1 MTSALR
7 YIGPPLGLHTVLMSI
22 YLGLLWLLS
31 CITYVRY
38 FKMADTNDL
47 SKRMSKS
54 VASMLPHIAAT
65 IAERTSKGPAKID
78 LATAENWLLRPELL
92 EICKDA
98 IAQNLT
104 AEVSPAISSRV
115 TSR

>member
-1 MTSALR
+1 
-7 YIGPPLGLHTVLMSI
+7 
-22 YLGLLWLLS
+22 
-31 CITYVRY
+31 
-38 FKMADTNDL
+38 MADTNGL
-47 SKRMSKS
+47 STRMSKS

-104 AEVSPAISSRV
+104 ADVSKAIFSSNIVLSLIIFRNFPTPVALAV
-115 TSR
+115 TQIFSKP